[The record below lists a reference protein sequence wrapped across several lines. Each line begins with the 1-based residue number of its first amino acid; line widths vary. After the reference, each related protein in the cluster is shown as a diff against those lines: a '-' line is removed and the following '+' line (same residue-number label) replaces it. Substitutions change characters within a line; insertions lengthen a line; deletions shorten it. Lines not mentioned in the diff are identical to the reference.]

1 MKWLS
6 VLSASMFC
14 AASYSSAAEWPP
26 ENTPLVGFQC
36 YTVNEQTLHL
46 TDDDYF
52 SGQKFPVIL
61 EKPEEGSKSVGRV
74 PGIFYVKWPLVGEN
88 GFVQVLHYIPGP
100 GWILGWIPERDIR
113 PLRKADGSP
122 GGCKI
127 WRGKNGLMFALDPG
141 VSIRN

>member
-1 MKWLS
+1 MKWVS

-14 AASYSSAAEWPP
+14 AASHSSAEEWPP
-26 ENTPLVGFQC
+26 KNTPLVGFQC

-46 TDDDYF
+46 TNDDYF

-88 GFVQVLHYIPGP
+88 GFVQVLHYIPDESWVDSEKETFGHCARLMAVP
-100 GWILGWIPERDIR
+100 AVVKYGVERT
-113 PLRKADGSP
+113 
-122 GGCKI
+122 
-127 WRGKNGLMFALDPG
+127 
-141 VSIRN
+141 V